1 MFWIKLLI
9 LATVG
14 TIIGWITNVL
24 AIKFIFRPLEPIN
37 IPVFGVKIQGLIPK
51 RKAEIAKSVGEIV
64 EGELV
69 SMEEI
74 IDKMIEG
81 ENKSEMIFAI
91 KTKIKGIVE
100 QKLPQIMPSAIKM
113 MILDYIEQVIDSEG
127 ENAIIELTE
136 KMVHKATSKIKISE
150 IIEDKI
156 NNFELAKL
164 EEIIIAIAKK
174 ELKHIEILGGIIG
187 CVIGLLQGFILYFD

>member
-9 LATVG
+9 LASVG
-14 TIIGWITNVL
+14 AIIGWVTNVL
-24 AIKFIFRPLEPIN
+24 AIKFIFRPLEPVNIPFIN
-37 IPVFGVKIQGLIPK
+37 IKIQGLIPK

-74 IDKMIEG
+74 IDKVMED
-81 ENKSEMIFAI
+81 ENKSEIIFSI
-91 KTKIKGIVE
+91 KRKIKGIVE
-100 QKLPQIMPSAIKM
+100 QKLPQIMPSAIKV
-113 MILDYIEQVIDSEG
+113 MILDYIEQVVDSEA
-127 ENAIIELTE
+127 ENAITELTE
-136 KMVHKATSKIKISE
+136 KMVHKATSKIKISQ

-156 NNFELAKL
+156 NNFALDKL
-164 EEIIIAIAKK
+164 EEIIIAIAQK

-187 CVIGLLQGFILYFD
+187 CIIGLLQGFIIYID